1 VIFMRSHALTSTMVS
16 VLGVAGALLSP
27 SGPVAAHERPAA
39 ATQAPA
45 PWPHLAMA
53 GERVRRGGEAGV
65 YLVDPDGYRRGVP
78 SARIHTK
85 LFTDDQVRSLSA
97 DAFDAIAQRPDLDR
111 NAYLA
116 QVAGVAGV
124 YLMDGAGRWGIASR
138 DTMAKYHFDWSKI
151 VTVPQE
157 VMDAIPELGTWR

>member
-53 GERVRRGGEAGV
+53 GER
-65 YLVDPDGYRRGVP
+65 VDPDGYRRGVP